1 MFAFAILK
9 YTSMDPFVVHQID
22 EEKIKARL
30 LAELP
35 PEMHE
40 HFNQAWANVVR
51 NFKKESVQIK

>member
-1 MFAFAILK
+1 MFSFAILK
-9 YTSMDPFVVHQID
+9 YVSMEPFVVHQID

-40 HFNQAWANVVR
+40 HFNQAWANVIR
-51 NFKKESVQIK
+51 NFKKESVNIK